1 MKVEV
6 SRLISLAMFMSLGG
20 ATVGASAH
28 ECGVDHVKTTRLG
41 LKVYIQRDVS
51 ANFFSINRTG
61 AEGATTN
68 HSVRNGRIVPPD
80 VPPRHGLHLFAPRYF
95 FLDRGGSASGFN
107 LWGGCS
113 FEIKS
118 DQHGMYLHVEGAD
131 GDISD
136 AVYNEDIRPD
146 E

>member
-28 ECGVDHVKTTRLG
+28 ECGVDHVKTTRVG

-61 AEGATTN
+61 AEG
-68 HSVRNGRIVPPD
+68 
-80 VPPRHGLHLFAPRYF
+80 RHDKPFGKKRPNSTAR
-95 FLDRGGSASGFN
+95 RSASAWTSSLCPSLLLSRSG
-107 LWGGCS
+107 W
-113 FEIKS
+113 
-118 DQHGMYLHVEGAD
+118 
-131 GDISD
+131 
-136 AVYNEDIRPD
+136 
-146 E
+146 